1 MSKAYSMRPG
11 RLALFALALAET
23 SARASGP
30 RWVTGAPYYN
40 PPGNPVVWYIDRPSY
55 FTDPGDLSPYVTH
68 AAADTLVAAAAAVWT
83 IPTSR
88 MVLSYGG
95 ALAEHVSSANVTF
108 GASGLVFPAD
118 LQSANFLAVPI
129 AVLYDS
135 DGSITELM
143 LGSGASNPANCR
155 SAGVTESVDSI
166 THGGQ
171 IQHAI
176 LVLNG
181 RCTGPAPEQQ
191 LQLQYQLMRAFGR
204 VLGVGW
210 SQTNDNVFT
219 GTPTPNHDQAL
230 YWPIMHPIDI
240 ICGPYTYQCLP
251 QPFTLRPDD
260 TASLGLLYPVW
271 VFAPPAPG
279 KTDTLAR
286 ANRLHGHI
294 TFPNGQGMQGV
305 NVVVHRLEPFW
316 NVPEDWETASS
327 VTGFLFRSDAGSSVT
342 GPPASSSSNRGTT
355 DPQQEGYYDIFGI
368 PLAYDAEAWQNIIIT
383 TQPTNP
389 LYVGQYAVGPYDA
402 SSVAPSGT
410 SPPEEGYVEGP
421 YADFTVDFSMFP
433 AANSCDTTA
442 DGTESAPVATNPQGW
457 WMGTI
462 CGYGHSTWSSLA
474 LKAQHSA
481 TLEVTAL
488 DYQGSATSSKA
499 MPVLGLWNS
508 TDAIGALPTVAA
520 TPSAF
525 NTTLT
530 GMTSLGISPSTQA
543 QQLRMVIA
551 DQRGDGRPDFAYKA
565 RLLYADGISPA
576 SVPASGGTV
585 TISGTGF
592 RAGNVVTVNGIDAV
606 VSNWTSTAITATV
619 PSLHD
624 LHSISALTADVT
636 VTDLSTRGSTTMV
649 AALAYNALPSL
660 ALLTAPSGSAF
671 TGVTAPTSF
680 TVQALQADRFT
691 PIAGQPITFSA
702 TGGQVYFNAC
712 GASVCTIVTDSLG
725 KATTTVTPL
734 SPGAITLSATSAVG
748 AQSASLTVVGRVR
761 TITAINPTEYIA
773 AGAIF
778 SWTLTAVLS
787 DNAAAIV
794 GVPVE
799 WQRDS
804 GPVSLTPTVSITD
817 GQSSVDT
824 TAVAGPLMG
833 GELATASACA

>member
-260 TASLGLLYPVW
+260 ISALDGLY
-271 VFAPPAPG
+271 FINQGQAPAG
-279 KTDTLAR
+279 KTDTLLN
-286 ANRLHGHI
+286 ANRIYGKV
-294 TFPNGQGMQGV
+294 TFPTGQGMSGV
-305 NVVVHRLEPFW
+305 NVLARR
-316 NVPEDWETASS
+316 WEWFTDPSSQEGWYTASS
-327 VTGFLFRSDAGSSVT
+327 VTGLLFRRRFATAITGTDNSAAGSM
-342 GPPASSSSNRGTT
+342 GTT
-355 DPQQEGYYDIFGI
+355 YNYYEGYYN
-368 PLAYDAEAWQNIIIT
+368 LARVPMLPGGWQNVIIET
-383 TQPTNP
+383 EPVNP
-389 LYVGQYAVGPYDA
+389 LY
-402 SSVAPSGT
+402 
-410 SPPEEGYVEGP
+410 
-421 YADFTVDFSMFP
+421 
-433 AANSCDTTA
+433 
-442 DGTESAPVATNPQGW
+442 
-457 WMGTI
+457 
-462 CGYGHSTWSSLA
+462 
-474 LKAQHSA
+474 
-481 TLEVTAL
+481 
-488 DYQGSATSSKA
+488 
-499 MPVLGLWNS
+499 
-508 TDAIGALPTVAA
+508 
-520 TPSAF
+520 
-525 NTTLT
+525 T
-530 GMTSLGISPSTQA
+530 G
-543 QQLRMVIA
+543 
-551 DQRGDGRPDFAYKA
+551 
-565 RLLYADGISPA
+565 
-576 SVPASGGTV
+576 
-585 TISGTGF
+585 
-592 RAGNVVTVNGIDAV
+592 
-606 VSNWTSTAITATV
+606 
-619 PSLHD
+619 
-624 LHSISALTADVT
+624 
-636 VTDLSTRGSTTMV
+636 
-649 AALAYNALPSL
+649 
-660 ALLTAPSGSAF
+660 
-671 TGVTAPTSF
+671 
-680 TVQALQADRFT
+680 
-691 PIAGQPITFSA
+691 
-702 TGGQVYFNAC
+702 
-712 GASVCTIVTDSLG
+712 
-725 KATTTVTPL
+725 
-734 SPGAITLSATSAVG
+734 
-748 AQSASLTVVGRVR
+748 
-761 TITAINPTEYIA
+761 
-773 AGAIF
+773 
-778 SWTLTAVLS
+778 
-787 DNAAAIV
+787 
-794 GVPVE
+794 
-799 WQRDS
+799 
-804 GPVSLTPTVSITD
+804 
-817 GQSSVDT
+817 
-824 TAVAGPLMG
+824 
-833 GELATASACA
+833 